1 MSAKKTFAQTISLMT
16 ELLKIFKVFALFQF
30 LANQRDFMLFEVAI
44 LFLLSTLRADFEL
57 AFDTM
62 VTALAVTQLHC

>member
-44 LFLLSTLRADFEL
+44 LSLLSTLRADFEL

-62 VTALAVTQLHC
+62 ATALAVTQLHC

>member
-44 LFLLSTLRADFEL
+44 LCLLSTLRADFEL

-62 VTALAVTQLHC
+62 VTTLAVTELHC